1 MSDIVVFLRSHFRY
15 GDQIVAFPTL
25 YQLAQWWP
33 GKRLRVVSKY
43 DVGRFYREL
52 PWVDEFVMAPD
63 FRRQLASLPRH
74 AMMSVNLHHTSERF
88 GLINLLRRPPLRM
101 GYRHA
106 RLTDAVWTHH
116 HVKDES
122 EYIGLSGLRMLSTYR
137 PVDPETAARQCFGAL
152 AARVRGRVAP
162 ADVVFIPGGGSGA
175 FKRWDIGRYIALA
188 GLLKPAL
195 GPDARFTFV
204 LGPDEAREL
213 ALLRALARPDFRI
226 EHCRS
231 VPELAAM
238 MLPARLIVANDCG
251 PSHIAQA
258 AGVPYVGVF
267 NEPNP
272 EWFWR
277 RDHARDVVP
286 DDGSDNIDSIVPH
299 RVRDACLAALA
310 AYRARPARQSATSP
324 HGAAPSVHERGRP
337 FARGRRPSALG
348 AAALRARSL

>member
-33 GKRLRVVSKY
+33 RKRLRVVSKY
-43 DVGRFYREL
+43 DVGSFYRDL